1 MTRPWTATTEES
13 VSRAVSATSVMPESS
28 YFSAI
33 LERMTAVRRSIASTT
48 TAGEGGR
55 GTFDAR
61 FENERPGVRIN
72 AVRARVVAG
81 SISES
86 SLAKN

>member
-1 MTRPWTATTEES
+1 MTRPWTATTEDS
-13 VSRAVSATSVMPESS
+13 VSRAVSATSVIPDSS

-33 LERMTAVRRSIASTT
+33 LDRMTAVRRSIASTT

-55 GTFDAR
+55 GTLDAR

-72 AVRARVVAG
+72 AVLARVAAG
-81 SISES
+81 STSES
-86 SLAKN
+86 SLEES

>member
-1 MTRPWTATTEES
+1 MTRPCTATTEES
-13 VSRAVSATSVMPESS
+13 VSRAVSATSVMPDSS

-48 TAGEGGR
+48 RAGDGGR

-81 SISES
+81 STSDS
-86 SLAKN
+86 SLGES